1 MRDSDRYGLAL
12 RRGQRCP
19 DKISGGRRSS
29 NATAP
34 PTSPRSR
41 SRRGGRGWDRS
52 DPAPGLTRGSSSTP
66 HGPTWRGIGEYGAGG
81 DGAPSSFGR
90 DRAFSAMRPLLLAR
104 PGGASGQRRYGGHA
118 RSSSRGS
125 CSESTPACRERA
137 AGVPFNDAHLAGRAS
152 PSRRAPRRGEAACL
166 EAPGADMEHV
176 EIGSGLQRL
185 APHVGADAPHP
196 EQIRVRRWKRDVLPL
211 DTMSSWCR
219 LRPELSVLHP
229 RAADLR
235 HEISRRAGAIP
246 FMLRPSDLVPSVMR
260 RPR

>member
-1 MRDSDRYGLAL
+1 MPRQDQWRPKELKRHGAPHKPTIPIAQ
-12 RRGQRCP
+12 RRARLGPVR
-19 DKISGGRRSS
+19 SG
-29 NATAP
+29 AP
-34 PTSPRSR
+34 PDARIIVN
-41 SRRGGRGWDRS
+41 
-52 DPAPGLTRGSSSTP
+52 P
-66 HGPTWRGIGEYGAGG
+66 HGPTWRGIGEYGAGR

-118 RSSSRGS
+118 RSCSRGS
-125 CSESTPACRERA
+125 CSESTPACRERD
-137 AGVPFNDAHLAGRAS
+137 AGVPFKRCPTL
-152 PSRRAPRRGEAACL
+152 PVAPRLRGEH
-166 EAPGADMEHV
+166 PGGARQHV
-176 EIGSGLQRL
+176 SKLPVSKLPVPTWSTSRSDRGFNVF
-185 APHVGADAPHP
+185 APHVGAEAPHP